1 MRPSTGPNLKRVA
14 SAALSAD
21 VLGGVIL
28 AAAVSVAT
36 RRRDEKL
43 LDSQIRAKLEPI
55 SIAEEVRRVRLD
67 RLKAVSPIPTE

>member
-14 SAALSAD
+14 SAA
-21 VLGGVIL
+21 
-28 AAAVSVAT
+28 
-36 RRRDEKL
+36 RRDEKL

-55 SIAEEVRRVRLD
+55 RIAEEVRRVRLD

>member
-1 MRPSTGPNLKRVA
+1 MKPNIGPTLKNIGSV
-14 SAALSAD
+14 ALSAN

-36 RRRDEKL
+36 RRRDEEL

-55 SIAEEVRRVRLD
+55 RIAEEVRQVRLD